1 MLDFPNAKINI
12 GLNIIRKRPDGFH
25 DIETA
30 FYPIDFRDILEFV
43 TNKKSVQTD
52 IKTYGLP
59 IDANVK
65 DNLVYKA
72 YELLADDFSLPPL
85 GIALYKKIPFGAGL
99 GGGSSDAAFML
110 KMLNSEFSLKL
121 SEGELMNYASKLGS
135 DCAFFIKNRPV
146 YAFERGDKFNALNLD
161 LNGYYLMIIIPE
173 FKIST
178 PQAYSKA
185 RPKSPTQDLKKS
197 LQTPIEDW
205 KDLISNDF
213 EEVVFEYHPQAVQI
227 KKLLYEAGAVYAS
240 LSGSGSAFYGIF
252 REAPK
257 SELFRQFVFSKLIKL

>member
-1 MLDFPNAKINI
+1 MLQFPNAKINI

-43 TNKKSVQTD
+43 PNKTIVHTNVK
-52 IKTYGLP
+52 IYGLP
-59 IDANVK
+59 IDANTK

-85 GIALYKKIPFGAGL
+85 DIALYKKIPFGAGL
-99 GGGSSDAAFML
+99 GGGSSNAAFML

-121 SEGELMNYASKLGS
+121 SEDELMNYASKLGS

-146 YAFERGDKFNALNLD
+146 YATGRGDKFTAIDLD
-161 LNGYYLMIIIPE
+161 LSGYSLMLLIPD
-173 FKIST
+173 FIIST

-185 RPKSPTQDLKKS
+185 RPKNPVQDLKES
-197 LQTPIEDW
+197 LQTPIEEW

-213 EEVVFEYHPQAVQI
+213 EEVVFDYYPQAVQI
-227 KKLLYEAGAVYAS
+227 KKILYEAGAVYAS

-252 REAPK
+252 RKAPK
-257 SELFRQFVFSKLIKL
+257 SEPFKQFAFSKLIKL